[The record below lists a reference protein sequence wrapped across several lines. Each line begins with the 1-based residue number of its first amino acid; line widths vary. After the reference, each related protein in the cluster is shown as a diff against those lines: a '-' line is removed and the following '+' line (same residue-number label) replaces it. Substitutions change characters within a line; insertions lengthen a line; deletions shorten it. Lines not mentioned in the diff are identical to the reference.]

1 MYNLL
6 NPERHS
12 TSDLLYLKEKKK
24 KGPGKETLRQEAI
37 LGRRN
42 RQASVWLEDGNTD
55 WVLGSWELMFIF
67 WDM

>member
-12 TSDLLYLKEKKK
+12 TSDLLYLKEKKKK

-55 WVLGSWELMFIF
+55 
-67 WDM
+67 